1 MQVSNIRFSGRHRL
15 DPEAMPPAF
24 RRSAMKGTVMKMRFA
39 GLALLAGVYG
49 APIVPDQAAAK
60 PQLYEPSVLAIA
72 GIRVGMTSAQVS
84 STLKAAG
91 YVRDHL
97 VTNKSWEEKIV
108 RELASTRG
116 VPLTRA
122 FREVA
127 WHETWRKRE
136 ERVEVYY
143 RPMPSGPFVSG
154 VDYGMGN
161 AAMSE
166 EAFRAAAR
174 ARYGVQSAGGS
185 LEMIYCSVG
194 EAICSVLDFQNPKQL
209 PYIIV
214 RPIGGAERSIDLRSG
229 ARAQK
234 DYDAA
239 FKAELARRVPAMKR
253 PTF

>member
-1 MQVSNIRFSGRHRL
+1 MR
-15 DPEAMPPAF
+15 
-24 RRSAMKGTVMKMRFA
+24 MRFA
-39 GLALLAGVYG
+39 ALALLASVYG
-49 APIVPDQAAAK
+49 GPFAPAQAVAK
-60 PQLYEPSVLAIA
+60 PQLGEPSVLAIA
-72 GIRVGMTSAQVS
+72 GIRVGMTPAQVS

-91 YVRDHL
+91 YVREHL
-97 VTNKSWEEKIV
+97 VTNKSWEEKIA

-116 VPLTRA
+116 VPLIGTFRA
-122 FREVA
+122 VP

-166 EAFRAAAR
+166 QAFRAAVR
-174 ARYGVQSAGGS
+174 SRYGVQSAGGS
-185 LEMIYCSVG
+185 SEMIFCSVG
-194 EAICSVLDFQNPKQL
+194 EAVCSVLDFQSPKQL
-209 PYIIV
+209 PYIVV
-214 RPIGGAERSIDLRSG
+214 RPYGFGERLIDLRSG
-229 ARAQK
+229 AKAQK
-234 DYDAA
+234 DYDSA

>member
-1 MQVSNIRFSGRHRL
+1 MRV
-15 DPEAMPPAF
+15 
-24 RRSAMKGTVMKMRFA
+24 RFA
-39 GLALLAGVYG
+39 ALVVLTGICG
-49 APIVPDQAAAK
+49 TPIVPDQAVAK

-72 GIRVGMTSAQVS
+72 GIQVGMTPAQAY

-91 YVRDHL
+91 YVREHL
-97 VTNKSWEEKIV
+97 VTNKSWDEKIA
-108 RELASTRG
+108 RELSSTRG
-116 VPLTRA
+116 VPLTGT
-122 FREVA
+122 FREVI

-166 EAFRAAAR
+166 EAFRAAVR

-185 LEMIYCSVG
+185 SEMIFCSVG
-194 EAICSVLDFQNPKQL
+194 EAVCSVLDFQNPKQL
-209 PYIIV
+209 PYMIV
-214 RPIGGAERSIDLRSG
+214 RPQGGERSIDLRSG
-229 ARAQK
+229 AKAEK
-234 DYDAA
+234 DYSAA
-239 FKAELARRVPAMKR
+239 FKSELARRVPAMKR

>member
-1 MQVSNIRFSGRHRL
+1 MR
-15 DPEAMPPAF
+15 
-24 RRSAMKGTVMKMRFA
+24 MRFA
-39 GLALLAGVYG
+39 ALALLAGVYG
-49 APIVPDQAAAK
+49 TAIVPAWAVAK

-72 GIRVGMTSAQVS
+72 GIRVGMTPAQVA
-84 STLKAAG
+84 STLKVAG
-91 YVRDHL
+91 YVRELL
-97 VTNKSWEEKIV
+97 VSNQSWEEKIA
-108 RELASTRG
+108 RELASSRG
-116 VPLTRA
+116 VPLTGT
-122 FREVA
+122 FREVP

-166 EAFRAAAR
+166 EAFRAAVR

-185 LEMIYCSVG
+185 SEMIFCSVG
-194 EAICSVLDFQNPKQL
+194 EAVCSVLDFQNPKQL

-214 RPIGGAERSIDLRSG
+214 RPNGFGERLIDLRSG
-229 ARAQK
+229 ARAEQ
-234 DYDAA
+234 DHSVA

>member
-1 MQVSNIRFSGRHRL
+1 
-15 DPEAMPPAF
+15 
-24 RRSAMKGTVMKMRFA
+24 MKGTVMRMKIA
-39 GLALLAGVYG
+39 ALALLASVYG
-49 APIVPDQAAAK
+49 AVLVPAQAMAK
-60 PQLYEPSVLAIA
+60 PQLYEPSTLAIA
-72 GIRVGMTSAQVS
+72 GIRVGMTPAQVS

-91 YVRDHL
+91 YVREHL
-97 VTNKSWEEKIV
+97 VTNKSWEEKV
-108 RELASTRG
+108 ARELASTRG
-116 VPLTRA
+116 IPLTGTY
-122 FREVA
+122 REVP

-143 RPMPSGPFVSG
+143 RPMPSGPYVSG

-166 EAFRAAAR
+166 AAFRAAVR

-185 LEMIYCSVG
+185 SEMIFCSVG
-194 EAICSVLDFQNPKQL
+194 EAVCSVLDFQNPKQL

-214 RPIGGAERSIDLRSG
+214 RPHGGERSIDLRSG
-229 ARAQK
+229 AKAEK
-234 DYDAA
+234 DYSAA

>member
-1 MQVSNIRFSGRHRL
+1 
-15 DPEAMPPAF
+15 
-24 RRSAMKGTVMKMRFA
+24 MKGTVMRMRFA
-39 GLALLAGVYG
+39 ALALLASVHG
-49 APIVPDQAAAK
+49 APFVPAQAVAK

-72 GIRVGMTSAQVS
+72 GIRVGMMPAQVS

-91 YVRDHL
+91 YVREHH
-97 VTNKSWEEKIV
+97 VTNQSWEEKIA
-108 RELASTRG
+108 RELASSRG
-116 VPLTRA
+116 VPLTGT
-122 FREVA
+122 FREVI

-154 VDYGMGN
+154 VDYGMGT

-166 EAFRAAAR
+166 AAFRAAVR

-185 LEMIYCSVG
+185 SEMIFCTVG
-194 EAICSVLDFQNPKQL
+194 EVVCSVLDFQNPKQL

-214 RPIGGAERSIDLRSG
+214 RPYGGAERSIDLRSG
-229 ARAQK
+229 AKAEK
-234 DYDAA
+234 DYSAA